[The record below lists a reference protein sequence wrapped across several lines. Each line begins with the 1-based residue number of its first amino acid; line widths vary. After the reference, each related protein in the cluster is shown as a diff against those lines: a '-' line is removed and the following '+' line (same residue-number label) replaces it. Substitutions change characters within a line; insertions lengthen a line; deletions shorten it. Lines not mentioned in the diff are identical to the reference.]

1 MSFTVENLE
10 KNMAKLT
17 IEVAAED
24 FEKALQKA
32 YEKNKSKLTV
42 NGFRKGKVPRA
53 VIEKVYGAGVFYE
66 DAANILIPDEYAKA
80 AEESKLDIVSQ
91 PEIDVTQIEKG
102 KNFIFTAEV
111 ALKPEVTLGDY
122 LGVEIEKVDAKVTA
136 DDVKAEL
143 EKVREQNARI
153 VDVTD
158 RAVKDKDQTVIDFE
172 GFVDGE
178 AFEGGKGTDYP
189 LTIGSHSFIDNFEEQ
204 LIGAKIG
211 EEVEVNVTFP
221 ENYQAANLAGKP
233 ALFKVTVKEIKVKEL
248 PKLDDDF
255 AKDVSEFETLADY
268 KADIKKNLSDKKK
281 EEAKKEKQSRA
292 VAKAVENAT
301 MDIPEGMIKLQV
313 NNMVNEFAQRLQM
326 QGLSIDQYIQYMGA
340 NPQQFMDSLRPEAET
355 RIKNSLVL
363 EAVSKAENVKVTDKD
378 YEAEIDR
385 MAQMYQ
391 MEADKVK
398 EMLGEAEEQQIR
410 ADLAIQK
417 AAELIASKAVEK
429 AAPKA
434 DAE

>member
-17 IEVAAED
+17 IEVSAED

-32 YEKNKSKLTV
+32 YEKNKNKIAV

-66 DAANILIPDEYAKA
+66 DAANILIPEEYSKA

-102 KNFIFTAEV
+102 KSFIFTAEV
-111 ALKPEVTLGDY
+111 ALKPEVTLGEY
-122 LGVEIEKVDAKVTA
+122 LGVEIEKTDAKVTA

-143 EKVREQNARI
+143 EKVREQNARL
-153 VDVTD
+153 VDVTS
-158 RAVKDKDQTVIDFE
+158 RGVKDKDQAVIDFE
-172 GFVDGE
+172 GFVDGVP
-178 AFEGGKGTDYP
+178 FEGGKGTDYP

-211 EEVEVNVTFP
+211 KEVEVNVTFP
-221 ENYQAANLAGKP
+221 ENYQAAELAGKP
-233 ALFKVTVKEIKVKEL
+233 ATFKVTVKAIKVKEL

-255 AKDVSEFETLADY
+255 AKDVSEFDTLADY
-268 KADIKKNLSDKKK
+268 EADIKKNLTEKKK
-281 EEAKKEKQSRA
+281 EEAKREKEAKA
-292 VAKAVENAT
+292 VAKAVENAS

-326 QGLSIDQYIQYMGA
+326 QGLSIDQYIQYMGS
-340 NPQQFMDSLRPEAET
+340 NHQQFMESLKPEAVT

-363 EAVSKAENVKVTDKD
+363 EAVVKAENITATEDDFEEEVK
-378 YEAEIDR
+378 R
-385 MAQMYQ
+385 MADMYK
-391 MEADKVK
+391 MEVDKVK
-398 EMLGEAEEQQIR
+398 EILGDNEKEQIMS
-410 ADLAIQK
+410 DLAIQK

-434 DAE
+434 VAE